1 MAEYL
6 SLLKLNAGKI
16 VSVVDALR
24 KLPDKPSSGVNLH
37 YTMNIFGAWDVGIW
51 LSAENTMRA
60 AEFASKDLKE
70 IPGVT
75 DIYTVPT
82 FPHGLSAQSNGTVE
96 YLSLL
101 KLNAGKIV
109 DAMNALRKLPDKP
122 SSGVNP
128 RYTMNI
134 FGVWD
139 VGIWFSAENTMRA
152 AEFVYKKIKE
162 IPGVTDIYTVPT
174 FPHGMSAP
182 STSQRLEEEDPKKTE
197 KAPIPISPVT

>member
-1 MAEYL
+1 MGEYL
-6 SLLKLNAGKI
+6 SLLKLNPGKI
-16 VSVVDALR
+16 VDVIDALR
-24 KLPDKPSSGVNLH
+24 RLPDKPSSGVNLR
-37 YTMNIFGAWDVGIW
+37 YTMNIFGAWDVGVW

-82 FPHGLSAQSNGTVE
+82 FPHGMSAQSNGMAE

-101 KLNAGKIV
+101 KLNPGKIV
-109 DAMNALRKLPDKP
+109 DAMDALRRLPDKP
-122 SSGVNP
+122 SSGVNL

-134 FGVWD
+134 FGAWD
-139 VGIWFSAENTMRA
+139 VGVWFSAENTERA

-162 IPGVTDIYTVPT
+162 IPGVREMYTVPT
-174 FPHGMSAP
+174 FPNGKSVP
-182 STSQRLEEEDPKKTE
+182 KTSQRHEEENPEKTE
-197 KAPIPISPVT
+197 